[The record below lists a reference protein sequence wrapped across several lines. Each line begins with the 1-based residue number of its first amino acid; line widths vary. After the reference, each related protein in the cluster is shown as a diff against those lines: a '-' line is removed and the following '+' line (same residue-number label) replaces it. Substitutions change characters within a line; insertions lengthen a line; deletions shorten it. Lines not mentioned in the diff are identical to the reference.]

1 MGERTTG
8 TRIIERK
15 GEAPKLL
22 VRDATLRVLEGA
34 QADTSVPVGL
44 VSVCVGSGDE
54 AELVLT
60 DSAVSHAHVSLR
72 MMEQGCEIRDLGSKN
87 GTFIDGIRVLVVIVS
102 RSVELTV
109 GATKLKLELGDT
121 DATLALTRATS
132 FGSMLGHGPQMR
144 SVFAVLEQAAKTDA
158 TMLVLG
164 ESGTGKELAARAIHD
179 RSTRKEGPFVVF
191 DCAAVAPTLLES
203 QLFGHVR
210 GAFTGATDARAGVF
224 EEGHGGT
231 VVLDEIGELPLE
243 LQPKLLRVL
252 EERTVQRVGES
263 KRKQVDV
270 RFVACT
276 HRNLAEEVRAGR
288 FRQDLFYRLSVISVR
303 LPPLRERADEI
314 PRLVGH
320 FLQRFAGDSAP
331 DVPESV
337 LAMLCAYTWPGNVR
351 ELRNFVERFLA
362 LPGLSPALLLGVEPG
377 ALETSTQQGSALPAT
392 AAWDASFHDAKGR
405 ITDWFEREYLVRLL
419 AKHGDN
425 LSEAARVSGLSRQS
439 CYRLMHKHG
448 LGGSDT

>member
-1 MGERTTG
+1 MAERTTG
-8 TRIIERK
+8 TRIIERP
-15 GEAPKLL
+15 GEPDAVL
-22 VRDATLRVLEGA
+22 VRDVTLRVVDGGPEAVAVPLGLA
-34 QADTSVPVGL
+34 SVR
-44 VSVCVGSGDE
+44 VGSGED
-54 AELVLT
+54 ADLRL
-60 DSAVSHAHVSLR
+60 DDAAVSRAHVALR
-72 MMEQGCEIRDLGSKN
+72 LVPHGCEIRDLDSKN
-87 GTFIDGIRVLVVIVS
+87 GTFVDGMRIVAVVVARNVEVRVGGVTL
-102 RSVELTV
+102 RVEFGEVDVAHT
-109 GATKLKLELGDT
+109 
-121 DATLALTRATS
+121 LTRATS
-132 FGSMLGHGPQMR
+132 FGGMLGHGTQMR
-144 SVFAVLEQAAKTDA
+144 AVFAVLEQAAKTDT

-179 RSTRKEGPFVVF
+179 RSARKEGPFVVF

-203 QLFGHVR
+203 QLFGHCR

-288 FRQDLFYRLSVISVR
+288 FRQDLFYRLSVIVVR

-320 FLQRFAGDSAP
+320 FLQRFAGDAAP
-331 DVPESV
+331 DVPAHV
-337 LAMLCAYTWPGNVR
+337 LDMLRAYTWPGNVR

-362 LPGLSPALLLGVEPG
+362 LPGVSPAMLLGVDEAVFERPVTAPSGNPG
-377 ALETSTQQGSALPAT
+377 F
-392 AAWDASFHDAKGR
+392 AAWDASFHDAKAR
-405 ITDWFEREYLVRLL
+405 ITDWFEREYLTRLL

-425 LSEAARVSGLSRQS
+425 VSEAARVAGLSRQS

-448 LGGSDT
+448 LGGDDA